1 MGLAEKWQPDDVVC
15 KGGLLR
21 LTFRAGAARARKVNL
36 AEAAQS
42 PFGNIDDAPHTFLDV
57 RNPNLP
63 NSQLA
68 ASSGDFYV
76 FFQLVF
82 SYVTSYQEK
91 VW

>member
-1 MGLAEKWQPDDVVC
+1 M
-15 KGGLLR
+15 
-21 LTFRAGAARARKVNL
+21 TFRAGAARARKVNL

-42 PFGNIDDAPHTFLDV
+42 PFGNIDDAPPTFLDV

-68 ASSGDFYV
+68 ASSWDFYV

-91 VW
+91 V